1 MDTPS
6 LATRFSV
13 AACGAAIAVLSLTA
27 VPASASASA
36 SGAAQAVRAADIVP
50 LPADLEAIR
59 AAEANALYGS
69 PEIRPIA
76 QRKTSVISAGDSE
89 ISGEG
94 AYDLSLYEPGTNGPT
109 SYCHRSVKAAIKVV
123 DIPAD
128 VKSNIACSG
137 ARNANLKFQGEGTF
151 EPGDNQGNKLAIQA
165 RNTKVKMIWLVMGA
179 NDYGGIE
186 FGPLMT
192 KCSENR
198 IFLKGPCWPS
208 EGNEVARFNVVRE
221 GLKGGIAS
229 IRSIMRD
236 AGYQEND
243 YQLIVASYPSP
254 VSPDVEDN
262 PNFPG
267 WYAGGCT
274 LYLADAAAGRNKVVP
289 MFEEA
294 VRDAVLSSGT
304 RYVDASR
311 LFAGHEP
318 CTENAWVTG
327 LYNTGDILNS
337 NDWRQSWHP
346 NTRGHAAFAR
356 CMRDMYN
363 SGAAT
368 GTCFDPAS
376 TGSSVF
382 RPELLD
388 FKQVQNPVTGLCVDA
403 EGYSSRNGYRLLA
416 APCHGGRNQGWWYD
430 PVNQSIHSQLTH
442 DRCWD
447 VDFSRFTP
455 GSRLQM
461 WDCNGGNAQKWI
473 IDGEQV
479 RIKAAPSLCASQAA
493 GSNPVYSA
501 MTLAT
506 CDGSPN
512 QRLAWTTLTG
522 GYRNLN
528 TPQNGWC
535 LDVPGNKPANHA
547 VMLAWTCGDQS
558 ADQKWSYNPVSGH
571 ITNAASPGFCL
582 EVGESVAGKPAE
594 VVPCLWHQGAYE
606 ANGRWTLSPEG
617 YLYQRRNPNLV
628 LTMPLEH
635 GAAVTL
641 QPRDP
646 AKASVQTWRWSNQA
660 LKIAY
665 GYDTWM
671 AASVW

>member
-1 MDTPS
+1 MDRPVF
-6 LATRFSV
+6 ATKFAA
-13 AACGAAIAVLSLTA
+13 AACGAALVVLGLVA
-27 VPASASASA
+27 VPTSPAVAA
-36 SGAAQAVRAADIVP
+36 GAVP

-59 AAEANALYGS
+59 ANEANALYGS
-69 PEIRPIA
+69 PEIRPMA

-94 AYDLSLYEPGTNGPT
+94 AYDLSLYEPGTDGPT
-109 SYCHRSVKAAIKVV
+109 SYCHRSVEAAIKVV
-123 DIPAD
+123 DLPVD

-137 ARNANLKFQGEGTF
+137 ARNANLVLGGEGTF
-151 EPGDNQGNKLAIQA
+151 EAGDNQGNKLAIQA
-165 RNTKVKMIWLVMGA
+165 RNTRVKMIWLMMGA

-208 EGNEVARFNVVRE
+208 EGNEVARFNVVTQN
-221 GLKGGIAS
+221 LKGGIAN

-236 AGYQEND
+236 AGYQQDD

-267 WYAGGCT
+267 WYGGGCM

-294 VRDAVLSSGT
+294 VREAALSTGT

-318 CTENAWVTG
+318 CTENTWVTG
-327 LYNTGDILNS
+327 LYNSSGNVFDS
-337 NDWRQSWHP
+337 NAWRQSWHP
-346 NTRGHAAFAR
+346 NSRGHQAFAR

-368 GTCFDPAS
+368 GTCYDPAS
-376 TGSSVF
+376 TNSSVF

-388 FKQVQNPVTGLCVDA
+388 FKQVQNQVTGLCVDA
-403 EGYSSRNGYRLLA
+403 DGYSTRNGYRLMSYV
-416 APCHGGRNQGWWYD
+416 CHGGRNQGWWYD
-430 PVNQSIHSQLTH
+430 PDNGSIHSQLTH

-455 GSRLQM
+455 GSRLQLF
-461 WDCNGGNAQKWI
+461 DCNGGNAQKWI
-473 IDGEQV
+473 IDLGSNLV
-479 RIKAAPSLCASQAA
+479 RVQANPSLCATHAP
-493 GSNPVYSA
+493 GTNPVGQP
-501 MTLAT
+501 MTLAQ
-506 CDGSPN
+506 CDGSAP
-512 QRLAWTTLTG
+512 QQLAFTTLTG
-522 GYRNLN
+522 AYRDLY
-528 TPQNGWC
+528 TPHRTLC
-535 LDVPGNKPANHA
+535 LDVPGNAPSNNAM
-547 VMLAWTCGDQS
+547 MLSWTCGGRSAVDQM
-558 ADQKWSYNPVSGH
+558 WSYNPISGQ
-571 ITNAASPGFCL
+571 ITNAKASGYCL
-582 EVGESVAGKPAE
+582 EVDESVAGRAAK
-594 VVPCLWHQGAYE
+594 VVPCSWHQGGYE
-606 ANGRWTLSPEG
+606 ANGRWTLDASG

-628 LTMPLEH
+628 LTSGEH

-641 QPRDP
+641 QPRT
-646 AKASVQTWRWSNQA
+646 AANQAAQTWRWGGPG
-660 LKIAY
+660 LRIAY
-665 GYDTWM
+665 GYDSWM
-671 AASVW
+671 PSSVY